1 MKGSVRK
8 RGKSWSYYFDLGK
21 IDGKRRKKEKGGFKT
36 KKEAEYAL
44 NQAMLEYSNAGHCF
58 EPSEIT
64 VSDYLDLWFDEY
76 CKLNLKY
83 NSQLLYLSIIEN
95 HLKPR
100 FGTYKLKSLN
110 TLSIQEFANDLKLQ
124 GIARSHLKN
133 IITTLSS
140 ALTYAVNPL
149 QFIQY
154 NPCDNVKYPKYSGKG
169 KEVRFIIDKHN
180 FNIILNRFPESNPFH
195 IPLLIGYY
203 TGLRISECFGL
214 TWDDIDLKKRT
225 ITINKITVKR
235 NYGVDVRQVLK
246 QKGKKEEKSAWYFG
260 SPKTLSSNRTIKFGE
275 TLYNALKKHRKQ
287 QLENRMLYGDYYTEI
302 YKKAEQDEKGD
313 TIFRLV
319 ESQKLIPCTLEVAD
333 MICRKENGQFVSTD
347 SFKYCSR
354 IINHDLKINFNYHS
368 LRHTHATILTENGA
382 SIKSIQQRLGHSHI
396 QITLNKYIH
405 HTEAL
410 ENESIDIFE
419 RAATL

>member
-21 IDGKRRKKEKGGFKT
+21 IDGVRKKKEKSGFRT
-36 KKEAEYAL
+36 KKEAEIAL
-44 NQAMLEYSNAGHCF
+44 NKAMLEYSNAGLCF

-83 NSQLLYLSIIEN
+83 NSQLNYLSLIEN
-95 HLKPR
+95 HLKPK
-100 FGTYKLKSLN
+100 FGDYKLKALN
-110 TLSIQEFANDLKLQ
+110 TLVIQEFANELKLK
-124 GIARSHLKN
+124 GVARNHLKN

-140 ALTYAVNPL
+140 ALAYAVNTL
-149 QFIQY
+149 KFIQA
-154 NPCDNVKYPKYSGKG
+154 NPCDNIKYPKYSGKS
-169 KEVRFIIDKHN
+169 KDVRFVISKED
-180 FNIILNRFPESNPFH
+180 FRTILNRFPESSPFH

-214 TWDDIDLKKRT
+214 TWNDINFENRT
-225 ITINKITVKR
+225 ITVNKITVKR

-260 SPKTLSSNRTIKFGE
+260 SPKTFSSNRTIKFGD
-275 TLYNALKKHRKQ
+275 TLYNALKKYRKT
-287 QLENRMLYGDYYTEI
+287 QLQNRMIYGQYYTEI
-302 YKKAEQDEKGD
+302 YKKSETDEKGD
-313 TIFRLV
+313 IIFRLLEV
-319 ESQKLIPCTLEVAD
+319 ENLIPCTLEKSD

-354 IINHDLKINFNYHS
+354 IINHNLKIKFNYHS

-382 SIKSIQQRLGHSHI
+382 SIKSIQQRLGHSDI
-396 QITLNKYIH
+396 QITLNKYVH
-405 HTEAL
+405 NTESL

-419 RAATL
+419 RVATQ